1 MRRDGHGRMKG
12 WGENS
17 RENDGGRERERKMFL
32 VF

>member
-17 RENDGGRERERKMFL
+17 RENDGGREREKCS
-32 VF
+32 